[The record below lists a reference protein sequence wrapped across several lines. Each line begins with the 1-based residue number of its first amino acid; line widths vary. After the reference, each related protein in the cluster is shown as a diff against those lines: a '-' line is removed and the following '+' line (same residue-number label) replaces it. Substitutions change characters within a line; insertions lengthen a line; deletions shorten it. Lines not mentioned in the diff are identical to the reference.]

1 MSDTSSITPPSRA
14 AQAWAPLQQ
23 RWAALAAPERRAL
36 LIGAAVLGAYLLWA
50 IALAPALRTLA
61 KAPAQRQAQELQW
74 QQMQALAREAN
85 SLRAVAPVAPDAAQ
99 AALKAATDRLG
110 AQAKLN
116 FQGERVLL
124 VLQGVSADQLNAWLA
139 EARAGARARVVE
151 ANLAQ
156 ASPGL
161 YNGSL
166 TLAVGAPR

>member
-61 KAPAQRQAQELQW
+61 KA
-74 QQMQALAREAN
+74 REAT

-124 VLQGVSADQLNAWLA
+124 VLQGVSANQLNAWLA